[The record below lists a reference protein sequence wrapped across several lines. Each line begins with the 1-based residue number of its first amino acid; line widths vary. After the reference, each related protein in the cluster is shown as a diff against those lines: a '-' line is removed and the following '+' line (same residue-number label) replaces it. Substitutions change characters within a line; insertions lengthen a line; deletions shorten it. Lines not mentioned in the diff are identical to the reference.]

1 MLEENKAIARRMC
14 DEFWVTGQFKGGDD
28 LLGSDFVYH
37 RTGDEESLDREGYKQ
52 DVMDYVN
59 SFTDVQAT
67 VEDLVAE
74 GDKVAVRYTWTG
86 RHTGE
91 FMGAPPTDKL
101 IIFRLITILRIV
113 DGKVVEEWEGS
124 DMLDLERQLGLIP
137 AE

>member
-14 DEFWVTGQFKGGDD
+14 DEFWVTGQFNGGDD

-124 DMLDLERQLGLIP
+124 DMLDMERQLGLIP

>member
-1 MLEENKAIARRMC
+1 MSEENKAIFRRLC
-14 DEFWVTGQFKGGDD
+14 EEFWIKGKLDVAD
-28 LLGSDFVYH
+28 ELLAPDFVFH
-37 RTGDEESLDREGYKQ
+37 PTGDEEPLDLEGYKQ

-91 FMGAPPTDKL
+91 FMGAPPTGKL

-124 DMLDLERQLGLIP
+124 DMLDMERQLGLIP